1 MVTTEIR
8 SGSLT
13 DGRVQDNARTP
24 PPDVEMIN
32 VSKHFKD
39 VVAVDSLSMEIAKG
53 EFVSLLGPSGC
64 GKTTTLRMI
73 AGLEKPTSGKIRIQ
87 GHPTADLPA
96 YRRPTNMVFQNY
108 ALFPHMSVFDNAAY
122 GLSVQRIDKEIIKQK
137 ITQLLELVQLS
148 GYEGRYPHQLSGGQ
162 QQRVALARA
171 LARDPAVL
179 LLDEPLGSLDLVLR
193 HDMQVELKRLHKQV
207 GITFIYVT
215 HDQEEA
221 LAMSDRIAVV
231 NEGHLIQIADSKQL
245 YEEPATKFVAGFVG
259 ENNVLPCKIV
269 ERNSDW
275 AALEIED
282 GRMLVPSGSAGTVGQ
297 SLYACIRADR
307 VALGSSSEACQN
319 RFEARLHEA
328 VFRGTTVKWLVRL
341 PSGCLMTISTPVG
354 ETSEQL
360 SMGDTVQI
368 GWNVADVR
376 VLTE

>member
-1 MVTTEIR
+1 MVATEIR
-8 SGSLT
+8 SASLT
-13 DGRVQDNARTP
+13 GERVQGSAHTP
-24 PPDVEMIN
+24 PPDVELIN
-32 VSKHFKD
+32 VSKYFKD
-39 VVAVDSLSMEIAKG
+39 VVAVDGISMEIAKG

-73 AGLEKPTSGKIRIQ
+73 AGLEKPTSGEIRIQ

-96 YRRPTNMVFQNY
+96 YRRPTNMVFQDY
-108 ALFPHMSVFDNAAY
+108 ALFPHMSVFDNTAY
-122 GLSVQRIDKEIIKQK
+122 GLSVQRIDRETIKRK
-137 ITQLLELVQLS
+137 VTRLLELVQLS

-221 LAMSDRIAVV
+221 LAMSDRIAVM
-231 NEGHLIQIADSKQL
+231 NEGHLIQMTDSKQL

-259 ENNVLPCKIV
+259 ENNVLPCKTV

-275 AALEIED
+275 AVLEIED

-319 RFEARLHEA
+319 RFEARIHEA

-341 PSGCLMTISTPVG
+341 SSGRLMTISTSVG